1 MEKKEIVSLILN
13 GDIDKAISIFQKEK
27 IQHRAGHILEEC
39 IKEGTKNKISS
50 DKLNNVLGF
59 VDTFVTQEDL
69 LSYEAKNGTRSVLID
84 FAYKLGR
91 SEINTSLW
99 EKSSE
104 MMKLFVCELVSRE
117 KGQKGSM
124 PTGNSLFFFCAPE
137 DYVFS
142 QLAVNEISV
151 SSPDTFND
159 PFDCLVLSSIRNE
172 ERNLKELTKRYEVK
186 TFVEEL
192 RKIRVQCFAG
202 IDTSKTKFPPY
213 LNSLMWGHYAKRHHG
228 FCIQYELEDG
238 SPLLNDGDIGVGKRC
253 RMDKVI
259 YRDDLVSSDGALLSY
274 EKCFLVKK
282 EAWSY
287 ENEYRI
293 VYYDANRDEQYYNV
307 SLDSIGLKIICV
319 YFGLNCSNGNRA
331 IVQQLLKNKDVGFYE
346 IVRDENYLNK
356 LEIKAF

>member
-1 MEKKEIVSLILN
+1 MKLYHYTTLDSFAKIWVSKQLKFSPSQNTNDMFEREKL
-13 GDIDKAISIFQKEK
+13 F
-27 IQHRAGHILEEC
+27 HILHQFMYDLRPSDFNIPIMEYWKSFNA
-39 IKEGTKNKISS
+39 ILYGFKQISLVA
-50 DKLNNVLGF
+50 DYN
-59 VDTFVTQEDL
+59 DTP
-69 LSYEAKNGTRSVLID
+69 G
-84 FAYKLGR
+84 YK
-91 SEINTSLW
+91 
-99 EKSSE
+99 
-104 MMKLFVCELVSRE
+104 
-117 KGQKGSM
+117 
-124 PTGNSLFFFCAPE
+124 
-137 DYVFS
+137 
-142 QLAVNEISV
+142 
-151 SSPDTFND
+151 SP
-159 PFDCLVLSSIRNE
+159 
-172 ERNLKELTKRYEVK
+172 
-186 TFVEEL
+186 
-192 RKIRVQCFAG
+192 
-202 IDTSKTKFPPY
+202 
-213 LNSLMWGHYAKRHHG
+213 LMWGHYAKRHHG

-307 SLDSIGLKIICV
+307 SLDSIGLKTRCV

-331 IVQQLLKNKDVGFYE
+331 IVQQLLKNKDVSFYE